1 MVYQLRMKLG
11 SNRNDKAGKLPIYLQ
26 IAEQL
31 SRDISAGLLAEGQR
45 LPAERQ
51 MAKDHNV
58 TVRTLRKALDRLTET
73 GLLIRKQGSGNY
85 IQKNENANSIYSFF
99 RLERPQGGGLP
110 SARMLRVDSI
120 KKPAALP
127 NFGGSSFAHRFRRQ
141 RFLDNLPVAVEE
153 IWLDQSCA
161 DKVNE
166 AQVSQSLY
174 KYYKERLNVWI
185 VRVEDWVGLSEVPQW
200 ANSLLAKA
208 PGMRCG
214 YIERYGWSQD
224 NKKVEYSRT
233 WYDADAARYVSRLK

>member
-1 MVYQLRMKLG
+1 
-11 SNRNDKAGKLPIYLQ
+11 
-26 IAEQL
+26 
-31 SRDISAGLLAEGQR
+31 
-45 LPAERQ
+45 

-200 ANSLLAKA
+200 ADGLLAIA
-208 PGMRCG
+208 PGIRCG
-214 YIERYGWSQD
+214 FIERYGWSEK